1 MARQTPGSPTT
12 VSDGPTGPRH
22 ADSPIIET
30 RDLHKHFGEV
40 RALAGV
46 DLTVPPGI
54 TGLVGA
60 NGAGK
65 TTLIRL
71 LLGLTAPT
79 SGHVAVFGTP
89 VAKDAGGLRARIG
102 YMPEGNCLPRD
113 QTAADFVAYAA
124 ELAGIPSTEAR
135 RRASET
141 LFLVG
146 LHEERFR
153 YLGDFSTG
161 MQQRVKLAQSIV
173 HDPELVL
180 LDEPASGLDPA
191 GRDQM
196 LEVINRFREF
206 GMNVVFSSHLLD
218 DIEQTCDWVVML
230 DGGRLLRSAPLE
242 PPSDGT
248 SVSVE
253 VFGDPLPLVNALT
266 AQGVEVTWAGRVV
279 TAQSS
284 GTDVFI
290 AVRDALVASGSSVRG
305 MGADLRSLE
314 DVFVAATM
322 QMNG

>member
-1 MARQTPGSPTT
+1 MT
-12 VSDGPTGPRH
+12 VSSEPMGRGV
-22 ADSPIIET
+22 AEGPIIET
-30 RDLHKHFGEV
+30 RDLHKHFGKV

-89 VAKDAGGLRARIG
+89 VSKDAAGLRARIG
-102 YMPEGNCLPRD
+102 YMPEGACLPRD

-173 HDPELVL
+173 HDPKLVL

-206 GMNVVFSSHLLD
+206 GMNVLFSSHLLD

-242 PPSDGT
+242 PPSDGA

-253 VFGDPLPLVNALT
+253 VFGDPRPLVAALT
-266 AQGVEVTWAGRVV
+266 EQGLEITYAGRVV
-279 TAQSS
+279 TAASS
-284 GTDVFI
+284 SEDVFV
-290 AVRDALVASGSSVRG
+290 AVRDALAASGSSVRA
-305 MGADLRSLE
+305 MGTDLRSLE
-314 DVFVAATM
+314 DVFVAATK
-322 QMNG
+322 QSHD

>member
-1 MARQTPGSPTT
+1 M
-12 VSDGPTGPRH
+12 
-22 ADSPIIET
+22 
-30 RDLHKHFGEV
+30 
-40 RALAGV
+40 
-46 DLTVPPGI
+46 

-79 SGHVAVFGTP
+79 SGDVAVCGAP
-89 VAKDAGGLRARIG
+89 VSRDAAGLRAKIG
-102 YMPEGNCLPRD
+102 YMPEGSCLPRD

-124 ELAGIPSTEAR
+124 ELAGIPPAEAR

-173 HDPELVL
+173 HDPGLVL

-196 LEVINRFREF
+196 LEVIDRFRGF
-206 GMNVVFSSHLLD
+206 GMNVLFSSHLLD

-230 DGGRLLRSAPLE
+230 DGGRLLRSAPLD
-242 PPSDGT
+242 PPADGAA
-248 SVSVE
+248 VSVE
-253 VFGDPLPLVNALT
+253 VFDDPLPLVAALT
-266 AQGVEVTWAGRVV
+266 AAGVEVTHADRVV
-279 TAQSS
+279 TAVSP
-284 GTDVFI
+284 TEDVFV
-290 AVRDALVASGSSVRG
+290 AVRNALAASGSSIRA
-305 MGADLRSLE
+305 MGADLSSLE
-314 DVFVAATM
+314 DVFMAATRES
-322 QMNG
+322 NG

>member
-1 MARQTPGSPTT
+1 M
-12 VSDGPTGPRH
+12 SDGPTGPRH
-22 ADSPIIET
+22 TDSPIIET
-30 RDLHKHFGEV
+30 RDLHKHFGQV

-46 DLTVPPGI
+46 DLSVPPGI

-79 SGHVAVFGTP
+79 SGDVAVFGAP
-89 VAKDAGGLRARIG
+89 VSRDAAGLRAKIG
-102 YMPEGNCLPRD
+102 YMPEGSCLPRD

-124 ELAGIPSTEAR
+124 ELASIPPAEAR

-173 HDPELVL
+173 HDPGLVL

-196 LEVINRFREF
+196 LEVIDRFRGF
-206 GMNVVFSSHLLD
+206 GMNVLFSSHLLD

-230 DGGRLLRSAPLE
+230 DGGRLLRSAPLD
-242 PPSDGT
+242 PPPADGT
-248 SVSVE
+248 AVSVE
-253 VFGDPLPLVNALT
+253 VFDDPLPLVAALT
-266 AQGVEVTWAGRVV
+266 AAGIEVTHADRVV
-279 TAQSS
+279 TAVSP
-284 GTDVFI
+284 TEDVFV
-290 AVRDALVASGSSVRG
+290 AVRNALAASGSSIRA
-305 MGADLRSLE
+305 MGADLSSLE
-314 DVFVAATM
+314 DVFMAATRES
-322 QMNG
+322 NG

>member
-1 MARQTPGSPTT
+1 M
-12 VSDGPTGPRH
+12 
-22 ADSPIIET
+22 
-30 RDLHKHFGEV
+30 
-40 RALAGV
+40 

-65 TTLIRL
+65 TTLIRM

-79 SGHVAVFGTP
+79 SGQVAVFGTP
-89 VAKDAGGLRARIG
+89 VAKDAAGLRARIG
-102 YMPEGNCLPRD
+102 YMPEGSCLPRD

-173 HDPELVL
+173 HDPKLVL

-196 LEVINRFREF
+196 LEVIHRFREF
-206 GMNVVFSSHLLD
+206 GLNVLFSSHLLD
-218 DIEQTCDWVVML
+218 DIEQTCDWVVLL
-230 DGGRLLRSAPLE
+230 DGGRLLRSAPLD

-248 SVSVE
+248 EVSVE
-253 VFGDPLPLVNALT
+253 VFGDPLPLVAALT
-266 AQGVEVTWAGRVV
+266 AKGVKVTHVGPVV
-279 TAQSS
+279 TAGSS
-284 GTDVFI
+284 SDDVFI
-290 AVRDALVASGSSVRG
+290 AVRDALAASGSSVRR
-305 MGADLRSLE
+305 MGTDLSSLE
-314 DVFVAATM
+314 DVFLAATK
-322 QMNG
+322 QSNG